1 MNDLPGPPQEPN
13 VRWTLV
19 RDIAVFQ
26 AKLIVDGLR
35 DLVLVPASLVA
46 GIVSLASG
54 SDGQPGTQFYRLL
67 GVGKQSERWINL
79 FGALRNA
86 PPDLEQPVPFPD
98 ADLDDIVGKIEDFVV
113 DEQKRGGMTAQARE
127 RFEKALDAVQK
138 RNRRAK
144 PPQ

>member
-1 MNDLPGPPQEPN
+1 MNERPVSSEEAN
-13 VRWTLV
+13 VRLTLV

-35 DLVLVPASLVA
+35 DLVLVPASLIA
-46 GIVSLASG
+46 GIISLLSG
-54 SDGQPGTQFYRLL
+54 SGGQPGTQFYRLL

-98 ADLDDIVGKIEDFVV
+98 ADLDDIVGKIESFVI
-113 DEQKRGGMTAQARE
+113 DEQQRGGMTAQAKE
-127 RFEKALDAVQK
+127 RLERLLRRLD
-138 RNRRAK
+138 NR
-144 PPQ
+144 